1 MSPAGLIDI
10 ILPFLHLAVKFT
22 ALVGYTWNQ
31 AHIRYDVFKK
41 LNEELPR
48 EDQIPSVEEK
58 VESLHLDDKISHHI
72 ELLSDLKIKLRITQN
87 RLDQLNQQEN
97 ISHTDG
103 MQRTNIQS
111 YDKEETLSTEEQ
123 VSKQGLMD
131 TFHELA
137 GISYE
142 EFKQLDLD
150 KQQQLMENLKQDQT
164 LESVSM
170 LMEDS
175 TATEKPK
182 QIVKQLT

>member
-10 ILPFLHLAVKFT
+10 ILPFLHLAVKST

-111 YDKEETLSTEEQ
+111 YDKEETLSTEEH
-123 VSKQGLMD
+123 VSKQLLMD